1 MTAEDFRNLALSFPE
16 SVESSHVDHPDFRVR
31 NKIFASL
38 GPDETWGMVK
48 LTPDQ
53 QSAFVKTEPS
63 VFKPFNGAWGKRG
76 CTQVTLKLAKKTTV
90 QIALA
95 MAWKN
100 TAPKKL
106 GDELGDQF

>member
-1 MTAEDFRNLALSFPE
+1 MTADDFRSLALSLPE
-16 SVESSHVDHPDFRVR
+16 AVEGSHVDHPDFRVK

-48 LTPDQ
+48 LTPEQ
-53 QSAFVKTEPS
+53 QTVFMKTEPS

-76 CTQVTLKLAKKTTV
+76 CTQVKLAAASDPSV
-90 QIALA
+90 RQALA

-106 GDELGDQF
+106 AEEFDGQI